1 MREEPGETR
10 VMIDARYIR
19 EQTSGIGRYTENII
33 SQMLE
38 LRPEMSLSLIT
49 HPSRPAPFEHER
61 VSCQVF
67 DAPPNSPSTR
77 FRISRKLDME
87 GVDLF
92 HSSFNFLPGKL
103 PVPAVF
109 TLHDIM
115 WLLDPSY
122 CTQSRLRQV
131 VSGTF
136 YGQFIPRSVREAVQI
151 MTVSHSSREAI
162 EEHFPEVKGRVH
174 VTYNGLDP
182 FFHELPEEEAWAQIS
197 RYIPPRR
204 RFVLVVG
211 QGSPYKNHAGA
222 LAGFIEAFRDDP
234 QMYIVL
240 VRRFERGGDSEL
252 EELMQDPSLNSRL
265 INLSYVSGEELRALY
280 NAAFCF
286 LFPSIYEGF
295 GLPALEAMACGTPV
309 VTSDSGAPAEVCG
322 DGAVKVDPRD
332 VSSIARALRALA
344 DDEEHWREVAAAG
357 KKRAAEFTWRRSAE
371 QVLSVYD
378 RALAVA
384 RAAREAKG

>member
-1 MREEPGETR
+1 M
-10 VMIDARYIR
+10 
-19 EQTSGIGRYTENII
+19 
-33 SQMLE
+33 
-38 LRPEMSLSLIT
+38 
-49 HPSRPAPFEHER
+49 
-61 VSCQVF
+61 
-67 DAPPNSPSTR
+67 
-77 FRISRKLDME
+77 
-87 GVDLF
+87 
-92 HSSFNFLPGKL
+92 
-103 PVPAVF
+103 
-109 TLHDIM
+109 
-115 WLLDPSY
+115 
-122 CTQSRLRQV
+122 
-131 VSGTF
+131 
-136 YGQFIPRSVREAVQI
+136 
-151 MTVSHSSREAI
+151 
-162 EEHFPEVKGRVH
+162 
-174 VTYNGLDP
+174 
-182 FFHELPEEEAWAQIS
+182 
-197 RYIPPRR
+197 
-204 RFVLVVG
+204 VVG